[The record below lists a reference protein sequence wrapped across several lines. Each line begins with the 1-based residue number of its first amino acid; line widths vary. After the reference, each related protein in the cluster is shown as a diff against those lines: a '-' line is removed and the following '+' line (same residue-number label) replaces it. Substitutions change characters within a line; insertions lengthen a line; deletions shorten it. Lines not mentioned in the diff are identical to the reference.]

1 MSKKCEYCGYDGDG
15 FEEGEFG
22 FWCPD
27 CQGFLYKEGKEDYS
41 QTDIILEKLV
51 SDHRPI
57 IQKSKLKK
65 QLSPLRYPGGKS
77 KMIDHLLPYLKGK
90 KYFVEAFCGGASFG
104 LSLLESGMIEKLI
117 LNDLDPNVYAFWN
130 IVCSDHYK
138 ELIQRIKEYQPS
150 RESYFLYQ
158 KRMLKANI
166 SEVDRAF
173 YFLVINRCSFSG
185 IQTAN
190 PKSNMEDRWL
200 SDTLI
205 KRIEKI
211 HSMSDRIE
219 VTNKN
224 AMELI
229 EEMYWSPDNCI
240 FIDPPYIE
248 KGDCLYPVK
257 FHLHQE
263 LAALITEL
271 LREFP
276 GCADILL
283 TYDDQKILHELYDQN
298 HIGIHMIGRKYSC
311 SR

>member
-41 QTDIILEKLV
+41 QTDIILEKPV

-57 IQKSKLKK
+57 IQKSK
-65 QLSPLRYPGGKS
+65 
-77 KMIDHLLPYLKGK
+77 
-90 KYFVEAFCGGASFG
+90 
-104 LSLLESGMIEKLI
+104 
-117 LNDLDPNVYAFWN
+117 
-130 IVCSDHYK
+130 
-138 ELIQRIKEYQPS
+138 
-150 RESYFLYQ
+150 
-158 KRMLKANI
+158 
-166 SEVDRAF
+166 
-173 YFLVINRCSFSG
+173 
-185 IQTAN
+185 
-190 PKSNMEDRWL
+190 
-200 SDTLI
+200 
-205 KRIEKI
+205 
-211 HSMSDRIE
+211 
-219 VTNKN
+219 
-224 AMELI
+224 
-229 EEMYWSPDNCI
+229 
-240 FIDPPYIE
+240 
-248 KGDCLYPVK
+248 CLYPVK
-257 FHLHQE
+257 FYLHQE

>member
-1 MSKKCEYCGYDGDG
+1 
-15 FEEGEFG
+15 
-22 FWCPD
+22 
-27 CQGFLYKEGKEDYS
+27 
-41 QTDIILEKLV
+41 
-51 SDHRPI
+51 
-57 IQKSKLKK
+57 
-65 QLSPLRYPGGKS
+65 
-77 KMIDHLLPYLKGK
+77 
-90 KYFVEAFCGGASFG
+90 
-104 LSLLESGMIEKLI
+104 MIEKLI

-130 IVCSDHYK
+130 MVCSDHYK

-185 IQTAN
+185 IQTTN

-200 SDTLI
+200 PDTLI

-211 HSMSDRIE
+211 HSISDRIE